1 MQSMNWRDDLI
12 LKNEGFLV
20 SLKQHSVSGWYS
32 RIKQTE
38 MPFLYMLETVIPV
51 AKETSS
57 GSKGHLWKQMEDF
70 KSRVKGNTKT

>member
-1 MQSMNWRDDLI
+1 MQSMNWRADLI
-12 LKNEGFLV
+12 LKNEGSLL
-20 SLKQHSVSGWYS
+20 SLKQHSITGWYS

-57 GSKGHLWKQMEDF
+57 GGKGHLWKQMEDF
-70 KSRVKGNTKT
+70 KAEQ